1 MITLKSAREVSN
13 MREAG
18 RIVAMALQELGK
30 RVVPGVTTGELNQ
43 FADEFMRGEGAE
55 PAFLGYQ
62 GFPASIC
69 ASVNEE
75 VVHGIPG
82 LKKLENGDIIS
93 IDIGAVYHGYVGDA
107 TLTFPVG
114 EISAEASRLLQV
126 TRQSLFEGIGRA
138 VPGNRIGDIS
148 AAIQQFVETH
158 GYQVVRDF
166 VGHGVG
172 ARMHEEPQVPNF
184 GRAGMGPRLQPGMT
198 IAIEPMVNVGT
209 YEVMVMPNHW
219 TAVTRD
225 HSLSAHFEHTVLIT
239 GGQPEILTQV

>member
-1 MITLKSAREVSN
+1 MITLKSAREISY

-30 RVVPGVTTGELNQ
+30 RVAPGVTTGELDQ
-43 FADEFMRGEGAE
+43 FAEEFLRRAGAE

-82 LKKLENGDIIS
+82 LRKLENGDIIS
-93 IDIGAVYHGYVGDA
+93 IDIGSVSRGYVGDTA
-107 TLTFPVG
+107 MTFPVG
-114 EISAEASRLLQV
+114 EISAEATRLLQV
-126 TRQSLFEGIGRA
+126 TRQSLFEGIGQA
-138 VPGNRIGDIS
+138 VVGNRIGDIS
-148 AAIQQFVETH
+148 AAVQQYVESH

-172 ARMHEEPQVPNF
+172 AHMHEEPQVPNF
-184 GRAGMGPRLQPGMT
+184 GRTGMGPRLQAGMT

-209 YEVMVMPNHW
+209 YEVMVMPNRW

-225 HSLSAHFEHTVLIT
+225 RQLSAHFEHTILIT
-239 GGQPEILTQV
+239 GGQPEILTQI

>member
-43 FADEFMRGEGAE
+43 FADEFMRREGAE

-148 AAIQQFVETH
+148 AAVQQYVESH

>member
-18 RIVAMALQELGK
+18 RIVALALQELGK
-30 RVVPGVTTGELNQ
+30 RVEPGVTTGELNQ
-43 FADEFMRGEGAE
+43 FADEFMRREGAE

-148 AAIQQFVETH
+148 AAVQQYVESH

>member
-1 MITLKSAREVSN
+1 MITLKSAREISH

-30 RVVPGVTTGELNQ
+30 RVAPGVTTGELNR
-43 FADEFMRGEGAE
+43 FADEFLRRVGAE

-82 LKKLENGDIIS
+82 LRKLENGDIIS

-107 TLTFPVG
+107 SMTFPVG
-114 EISAEASRLLQV
+114 EIPAEASRLLQV
-126 TRQSLFEGIGRA
+126 TRQSLFEGIGQA
-138 VPGNRIGDIS
+138 IPGNRIGDIS
-148 AAIQQFVETH
+148 AAVQQYVESH

-184 GRAGMGPRLQPGMT
+184 GKVGMGPRLQPGMT

-209 YEVMVMPNHW
+209 YEVMVMPNRW

-239 GGQPEILTQV
+239 GGQPEILTQI

>member
-1 MITLKSAREVSN
+1 VINRRSPREIEC
-13 MREAG
+13 MRQAG
-18 RIVAMALQELGK
+18 AIVAEVLERCRTLA
-30 RVVPGVTTGELNQ
+30 VPGITTEELDQ
-43 FADEFMRGEGAE
+43 KADALIRERNAIPLFKGYRGY
-55 PAFLGYQ
+55 PK
-62 GFPASIC
+62 SIC

-82 LKKLENGDIIS
+82 LRKLENGDIIS

-107 TLTFPVG
+107 SMTFPVG

-126 TRQSLFEGIGRA
+126 TRQSLFEGIGQA
-138 VPGNRIGDIS
+138 IPGNRIGDIS
-148 AAIQQFVETH
+148 AAIQQFVEAH

-184 GRAGMGPRLQPGMT
+184 GKAGMGPRLQPGMT

-209 YEVMVMPNHW
+209 YEVMVMPNRW

-225 HSLSAHFEHTVLIT
+225 HSLSAHFEHTVLIA
-239 GGQPEILTQV
+239 GGQPEILTQI

>member
-18 RIVAMALQELGK
+18 RIVALALQELGK

-43 FADEFMRGEGAE
+43 FADEFMRREGAE

-148 AAIQQFVETH
+148 AAVQQFVEAH

>member
-1 MITLKSAREVSN
+1 MITLKSAREISH

-30 RVVPGVTTGELNQ
+30 RVAPGVTTGELDQ
-43 FADEFMRGEGAE
+43 FAEEFIRKAGAE

-69 ASVNEE
+69 ASVNDE

-82 LKKLENGDIIS
+82 LRKLENGDIIS
-93 IDIGAVYHGYVGDA
+93 IDVGTVYNGYVGDSA
-107 TLTFPVG
+107 MTFAVG

-126 TRQSLFEGIGRA
+126 TRQSLLEGIERA

-148 AAIQQFVETH
+148 AAVQQYVEKH

-172 ARMHEEPQVPNF
+172 SHMHEDPQIPNF

-209 YEVMVMPNHW
+209 HEVKVMPNHW

-225 HSLSAHFEHTVLIT
+225 HSLSAHFEHTILIT
-239 GGQPEILTQV
+239 GGQPEILTQI

>member
-1 MITLKSAREVSN
+1 MITLKSAREISH

-30 RVVPGVTTGELNQ
+30 RVAPGVTTGELNQ
-43 FADEFMRGEGAE
+43 FADEFLRRAGAE

-82 LKKLENGDIIS
+82 LRKLENGDIIS
-93 IDIGAVYHGYVGDA
+93 IDIGSVYNGYYGDA
-107 TLTFPVG
+107 SMTFPVG
-114 EISAEASRLLQV
+114 EISAEAARLLQV
-126 TRQSLFEGIGRA
+126 TRQSLYRGIEQAISGS
-138 VPGNRIGDIS
+138 RIGDIS
-148 AAIQQFVETH
+148 ATIQQFVEAH
-158 GYQVVRDF
+158 GYQVVRDY
-166 VGHGVG
+166 VGHGIG
-172 ARMHEEPQVPNF
+172 TRMHEEPQVPNF
-184 GRAGMGPRLQPGMT
+184 GKAGMGPRLQPGMT

-209 YEVMVMPNHW
+209 HEVMVMPNRW

-239 GGQPEILTQV
+239 GGQPEILTQI

>member
-1 MITLKSAREVSN
+1 MWPC
-13 MREAG
+13 
-18 RIVAMALQELGK
+18 ALQELGK
-30 RVVPGVTTGELNQ
+30 RVAPGVTTGELNH
-43 FADEFMRGEGAE
+43 FADEFLRRAGAE

-82 LKKLENGDIIS
+82 LRKLENGDIIS
-93 IDIGAVYHGYVGDA
+93 IDIGAVYNGYYGDA
-107 TLTFPVG
+107 SMTFPVG
-114 EISAEASRLLQV
+114 EISAEATWLLQV
-126 TRQSLFEGIGRA
+126 TLQSLYLGIEQA
-138 VPGNRIGDIS
+138 VSGSRVGDIS
-148 AAIQQFVETH
+148 ATVQQYVESH

-166 VGHGVG
+166 VGHGIG
-172 ARMHEEPQVPNF
+172 TRMHEEPQVPNF
-184 GRAGMGPRLQPGMT
+184 GKAGMGPRLQPGMT

-225 HSLSAHFEHTVLIT
+225 HSLSAHFEHTILIT
-239 GGQPEILTQV
+239 GGQPEILTKIQCE

>member
-1 MITLKSAREVSN
+1 MITLKSAMEVSH
-13 MREAG
+13 MRDAG
-18 RIVAMALQELGK
+18 RITAMALQELGK
-30 RVVPGVTTGELNQ
+30 RVAPGVTTGELNR
-43 FADEFMRGEGAE
+43 FADEFLRRAGAE

-82 LKKLENGDIIS
+82 LRKLENGDIIS

-148 AAIQQFVETH
+148 AAVQQYVESH

-184 GRAGMGPRLQPGMT
+184 GMAGMGPRLQPGMT

-209 YEVMVMPNHW
+209 YEVMVMPNRW

-239 GGQPEILTQV
+239 GGQPEILTQN

>member
-43 FADEFMRGEGAE
+43 FADEFMRREGAE

-148 AAIQQFVETH
+148 AAVQQFVEAH

>member
-1 MITLKSAREVSN
+1 MITLKSAMEVSH
-13 MREAG
+13 MRDAG
-18 RIVAMALQELGK
+18 RIAAMALQELGK
-30 RVVPGVTTGELNQ
+30 RVAPGVTTGELNR
-43 FADEFMRGEGAE
+43 FADEFLRRAGAE

-82 LKKLENGDIIS
+82 LRKLENGDIIS

-126 TRQSLFEGIGRA
+126 TRQSLFEGIERA

-148 AAIQQFVETH
+148 AAVQQYVESH

-184 GRAGMGPRLQPGMT
+184 GMAGMGPRLQPGMT

-209 YEVMVMPNHW
+209 YEVMVMPNRW

-239 GGQPEILTQV
+239 GGQPEILTQN